1 MTTDNE
7 FQNEQIQ
14 LLLADIENV
23 ELSEINKLI
32 GRLKTELEDRRVTAA
47 AALLKRFEDD
57 AASIGMTT
65 EQILSA
71 NQAKGKSGRGATR
84 SAATPSAPK
93 YRNPDNHEQVW
104 SGRGNSPEWFKA
116 KMNAGVDKKELE
128 IPAGEAGAA

>member
-23 ELSEINKLI
+23 DLSEINKLI
-32 GRLKTELEDRRVTAA
+32 GRLKSELEERRVTAA
-47 AALLKRFEDD
+47 AALLKRFEED

-71 NQAKGKSGRGATR
+71 NQSKTKTGR
-84 SAATPSAPK
+84 AAARAAGTPPVPK

-104 SGRGNSPEWFKA
+104 SGVGNSPKWFKT
-116 KMNAGVDKKELE
+116 KLDAGLKKEDME
-128 IPAGEAGAA
+128 IPAGEASPA